1 MIDQNYLL
9 MGIFCIASIV
19 HELGHVFCAKHFK
32 IYEGVQILRISEM
45 FEGKTISLSGFE
57 KIPFGVC
64 VRTNLE
70 EEDIFQRCVL
80 SFSGI
85 FAGLWIIMLSYPFIT
100 SSYTLFV
107 LIVGYLVA
115 CSLDFSNVF
124 QITWLGGTKKKGF
137 ETKMV
142 DVI

>member
-1 MIDQNYLL
+1 MIEQNYLL
-9 MGIFCIASIV
+9 VGIFCIASIV
-19 HELGHVFCAKHFK
+19 HELGHVICAKHFK

-45 FEGKTISLSGFE
+45 FEGKTISLRGLE
-57 KIPFGVC
+57 KIPLGVC

-70 EEDIFQRCVL
+70 KEDIFQRCVL

-85 FAGLWIIMLSYPFIT
+85 FVGLWVLMLSYPFIA

-124 QITWLGGTKKKGF
+124 QITWLACKKKGGF

>member
-9 MGIFCIASIV
+9 VGIFCIACIV
-19 HELGHVFCAKHFK
+19 HELGHVVCAKHFK

-45 FEGKTISLSGFE
+45 FEGKTISLRGFE
-57 KIPFGVC
+57 KIPLGVC

-70 EEDIFQRCVL
+70 KEDIFQRGVL
-80 SFSGI
+80 SLSGI
-85 FAGLWIIMLSYPFIT
+85 FAGLWVLMLSYPFIA

-124 QITWLGGTKKKGF
+124 QITWIGGTKKKGF
-137 ETKMV
+137 ETKIV